1 MYAAGMIRAILRI
14 AAPALCAVALV
25 SALHAPAATSTSLA
39 HLVYRFGYN
48 GPADDQGKQ
57 TGTTTVDVVGPASD
71 GGVNVSML
79 DEWWHQSRPRQQ
91 YTCELYPTGTV
102 KCATAPFA
110 ISPIQVTLL
119 PLLARSYFSAL
130 ASNPN
135 ANWNMNYTVRATFLP
150 QASGGFAGQVY
161 TWNCAYSLT
170 GQGTVPNDAPI
181 LLIHREGTMTQQGG
195 PLLKVNSKTKIAY
208 DPRIHVPIVVG
219 EEITIVPRASTNH
232 YIVNLRLTQT
242 GKGGAQ

>member
-1 MYAAGMIRAILRI
+1 AYTPGMMTAYLPRI
-14 AAPALCAVALV
+14 AVAVLCAFTLV
-25 SALHAPAATSTSLA
+25 SAAPPPAGSMAAVH

-57 TGTTTVDVVGPASD
+57 TGTTTVDITGPASD
-71 GGVNVSML
+71 GGMTVTML

-91 YTCELYPTGTV
+91 FTCEVYPNGGV
-102 KCATAPFA
+102 KCAQPPYA

-119 PLLARSYFSAL
+119 PLLAQHYFSGLSGGAN
-130 ASNPN
+130 AS
-135 ANWNMNYTVRATFLP
+135 WSVDYTVRATFLP

-161 TWNCAYSLT
+161 TWKCAYTLT

-181 LLIHREGTMTQQGG
+181 LLIHREGQMVQQGG
-195 PLLKVNSKTKIAY
+195 PGIKVNQKTRIAF

-219 EEITIVPRASTNH
+219 EEVTLVPKMTTNR
-232 YIVNLRLTQT
+232 YIINLRLIKT
-242 GKGGAQ
+242 GTK

>member
-1 MYAAGMIRAILRI
+1 MIRAILRI
-14 AAPALCAVALV
+14 VAPALCVVTLLTAA
-25 SALHAPAATSTSLA
+25 HAPAATSTTLR

-48 GPADDQGKQ
+48 GPAADQGNQ

-79 DEWWHQSRPRQQ
+79 DEWWHQARPRQQ
-91 YTCELYPTGTV
+91 YTCELYPNASV
-102 KCATAPFA
+102 KCPTAPFA
-110 ISPIQVTLL
+110 ISPIQVTIL

-130 ASNPN
+130 ANNPN
-135 ANWNMNYTVRATFLP
+135 ANWNVNYTVRATFLP

-161 TWNCAYSLT
+161 TWNCAYSLA

-181 LLIHREGTMTQQGG
+181 LLIQRDGTMTQQGG
-195 PLLKVNSKTKIAY
+195 RLVKLGSKGKVAY

-219 EEITIVPRASTNH
+219 EEITVITPKVTTNR
-232 YIVNLRLTQT
+232 YVINLRLIQT
-242 GKGGAQ
+242 GTGATP

>member
-1 MYAAGMIRAILRI
+1 MYAPAMIRAIFRG
-14 AAPALCAVALV
+14 AVLCAFALV
-25 SALHAPAATSTSLA
+25 AGAHAPAATSTTLQ

-48 GPADDQGKQ
+48 GPANDQGNQ

-79 DEWWHQSRPRQQ
+79 DAWWNQSRPRQQ
-91 YTCELYPTGTV
+91 YTCELYPTGSV

-110 ISPIQVTLL
+110 MSPIQATLL

-130 ASNPN
+130 ASNAN

-161 TWNCAYSLT
+161 TWNCAYALT
-170 GQGTVPNDAPI
+170 GHGTVPSDAPN
-181 LLIHREGTMTQQGG
+181 LLIYRDGTMTQQGG
-195 PLLKVNSKTKIAY
+195 RLVKLGSKTKIAF

-219 EEITIVPRASTNH
+219 EEITVISPKVTTNR
-232 YIVNLRLTQT
+232 YVINLRLIRT
-242 GKGGAQ
+242 GPN